1 MKIEYLGHSC
11 FLMTTQLGT
20 KLLTDPYTGIGYELP
35 EQEADIVTCSH
46 SHFDHAYL
54 AAVRGTPQVFSAPG
68 KYSCK
73 DFQLEG
79 FASFH
84 DDVKGQNAAKTQ
96 FLSIRQ
102 TDCASVIWV
111 ISAKF
116 LLMSLQKNSERS
128 TF

>member
-1 MKIEYLGHSC
+1 
-11 FLMTTQLGT
+11 MTTQLGT

-84 DDVKGQNAAKTQ
+84 DDVKGGKTRQ
-96 FLSIRQ
+96 KHNFCLSGRRIARL
-102 TDCASVIWV
+102 SYG
-111 ISAKF
+111 
-116 LLMSLQKNSERS
+116 
-128 TF
+128 